1 MKKSLAL
8 FAAIAAITGCQQEK
22 VTVIPQ
28 GGTPPSATTSEVTA
42 KPAATAAAAVVDYAS
57 LDASARQA
65 VVAGELRRI
74 GAAIKAYQAKHNG
87 KWPDRLTVLV
97 TEKLLPAS
105 ALVSVADPTGGKE
118 GGVPDSYTQ
127 WQQSAETD
135 EASCSFLYELSGAT
149 AKWGWQSYLAGGA
162 SVSTAALD
170 TNKDGEVSWQEA
182 KLWQLARGDT
192 AQATPG
198 PYPKNRFPVVRCYWY
213 GHPDADTKN
222 RTVISL
228 AADLETVFLS
238 QPWWEKDTAP
248 VIIP

>member
-1 MKKSLAL
+1 MRKSLAL
-8 FAAIAAITGCQQEK
+8 VAAVAAITGCQQEK

-65 VVAGELRRI
+65 IIARELRVI
-74 GAAIKAYQAKHNG
+74 GKAIKEYQAKNNG
-87 KWPDRLTVLV
+87 KWPANLTTLV
-97 TEKLLPAS
+97 TAKLLPAS
-105 ALVSVADPTGGKE
+105 ALISASDPTKGQE
-118 GGVPDSYTQ
+118 GGVPNSYTQ
-127 WQQSAETD
+127 WQQSEETD
-135 EASCSFLYELSGAT
+135 EANCSFLYEFSGAT
-149 AKWGWQSYLAGGA
+149 AKWSWQSYLAGGA
-162 SVSTAALD
+162 SVTTAALD
-170 TNKDGEVSWQEA
+170 INKDGEVSWQEA

-213 GHPDADTKN
+213 GHPDSDTKN

-238 QPWWEKDTAP
+238 QPWWEKDKDP

>member
-8 FAAIAAITGCQQEK
+8 FATVAAITGCQQEK
-22 VTVIPQ
+22 TVVIPQ
-28 GGTPPSATTSEVTA
+28 GGNPPSATSEVTA
-42 KPAATAAAAVVDYAS
+42 KPTAAAVDYAT

-65 VVAGELRRI
+65 VIAKELRVI
-74 GAAIKAYQAKHNG
+74 GKAIKEYQAKNNG
-87 KWPDRLTVLV
+87 KWPDRLTMLV
-97 TEKLLPAS
+97 TAKLLPAS
-105 ALVSVADPTGGKE
+105 ALVSVSDPTGGKE

-127 WQQSAETD
+127 WQQSEETD
-135 EASCSFLYELSGAT
+135 EANCSFLYEFSGAT
-149 AKWGWQSYLAGGA
+149 AKWGWQTYLAGGA
-162 SVSTAALD
+162 SVTTAAVD

-192 AQATPG
+192 SQATPA

-213 GHPDADTKN
+213 GHPDSNTRN

-238 QPWWEKDTAP
+238 QPWWEKDTEP